1 VNPRLAKLLPWIGYP
16 VFYVLALAF
25 FAYLSFPYDRL
36 KDRLIDEFNATQ
48 ASSGLRIKIEEL
60 DSYWFS
66 GVEADGVQF
75 ISTPPAGPEG
85 KAPKPKVISLDNV
98 HARVSLLRLLVGTLH
113 ISFGMEASGGE
124 ISGFTSDADNG
135 RTLEAEFDSVKV
147 SDVPMLADVV
157 PLPIG
162 GALNGDLELR
172 LPEGKLAK
180 ADGKVALKIS
190 ELTVGDGKSKIMNTI
205 ALPTLNAGE
214 LVLEGEATDGK
225 LNVSKFTATGKDLEL
240 VADGGIRLRD
250 PFASSL
256 AELNL
261 RFKFSPAYRN
271 KNDTTRALL
280 GAPGSNVP
288 AVFDLDPRVRS
299 AKRPDDFYAWRLN
312 GPLGHLNPEPAAM
325 AGSMGG
331 SAPRPPSGFADE
343 P

>member
-1 VNPRLAKLLPWIGYP
+1 MNRRLAKILPWVGYP
-16 VFYVLALAF
+16 LFYLFALGL
-25 FAYLSFPYDRL
+25 FAYWSFPYERL
-36 KDRLIDEFNATQ
+36 KDRIIDEFNATQ

-66 GVEADGVQF
+66 GVEAEGVQF
-75 ISTPPAGPEG
+75 ISTPAAGAEG
-85 KAPKPKVISLDNV
+85 KSAKAKVVNLDSV
-98 HARVSLLRLLVGTLH
+98 HARVSLLRLLFGTLH
-113 ISFGMEASGGE
+113 ISFGVEASGGE

-147 SDVPMLADVV
+147 ADMPMLAEVV
-157 PLPIG
+157 PLPID
-162 GALNGDLELR
+162 GALNGDVELR

-180 ADGKVALKIS
+180 AEGKLALKIN
-190 ELTVGDGKSKIMNTI
+190 ELTIGDGKSKIMNTI

-214 LVLEGEATDGK
+214 LVLEGEALDGK
-225 LNVSKFTATGKDLEL
+225 LNISKFTATGKDLEL

-250 PFASSL
+250 PFAASL

-325 AGSMGG
+325 AGGA
-331 SAPRPPSGFADE
+331 SAPRAPSGFPEE